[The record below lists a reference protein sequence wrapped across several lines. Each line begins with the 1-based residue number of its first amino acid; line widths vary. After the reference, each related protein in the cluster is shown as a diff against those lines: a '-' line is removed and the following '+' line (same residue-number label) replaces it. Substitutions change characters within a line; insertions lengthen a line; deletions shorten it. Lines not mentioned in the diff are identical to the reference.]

1 MSKAGLVQNLGYAQ
15 HGRGTEF
22 TSQGFLRPAPEFV
35 QWLRRLE
42 PVIVARWGKRLRKLS
57 RSYATRPGEELI
69 GTAGEA
75 FAANLEAIAFGD
87 LTRIENFIN
96 YITRLR
102 LVAGFPLS
110 DVQKAFELFRSIV
123 IELLT
128 DSGETELLVQALGPL
143 NATLSHTIHRFS
155 DHFQHMH
162 ERAIRSYAREL
173 EQKVRTRTRELAQ
186 SQKRYKT
193 LVEEIN
199 DGYFVIQDERIILA
213 NQAFC
218 QMHGARLKDVL
229 GHWFL
234 GFVSPEDRP
243 RVNEA
248 YLKALQGKPQPGQ
261 LEYIRLGCPAEN
273 GATEIKSRVV
283 DLGQGPVTI
292 GICRDISQR
301 AAMEA
306 KVREH
311 ERLAYVGQLTALL
324 SHEIRNPLS
333 SLKMNLQILARN
345 LELDGFDQRRLEIT
359 VREVSRL
366 EGILHQLLDYAR
378 PVQLNRAPLDLP
390 GLVGSGL
397 ELLEPKLCEKAIS
410 VKQRHPGNL
419 PRPKLDAGKMEQVL
433 INLLLN
439 ALEAAPVGGEIN
451 IWTRNKRK
459 PETGEVELGVRD
471 NGPGV
476 PADQKKHLFAPFVTS
491 KTKGTGLGLSNVKRI
506 VEAHGGSV
514 SVKSRPGRG
523 AAFILRLPWRD

>member
-1 MSKAGLVQNLGYAQ
+1 MSKNLAATKLEPAPGGYEPEAPLGL
-15 HGRGTEF
+15 F
-22 TSQGFLRPAPEFV
+22 RPAPEFV
-35 QWLRRLE
+35 PWLRSME
-42 PVIVARWGKRLRKLS
+42 PVIVAEWARRLQRLS
-57 RSYATRPGEELI
+57 RYYATRPHKELE
-69 GTAGEA
+69 GTAAGA
-75 FAANLEAIAFGD
+75 FAANFEAIAYGD

-96 YITRLR
+96 YITKLR
-102 LVAGFPLS
+102 LGSGFPLS

-123 IELLT
+123 VELLVE
-128 DSGETELLVQALGPL
+128 SGETGLLVQALQPV
-143 NATLSHTIHRFS
+143 NAALSYTIHRFS
-155 DHFQHMH
+155 DYFQHMH

-173 EQKVRTRTRELAQ
+173 EQKVKQRTKELAE

-199 DGYFVIQDERIILA
+199 DGYFVIQEERIILA

-218 QMHGARLKDVL
+218 LMHGARLKEVL

-234 GFVSPEDRP
+234 GFVAPEDRH
-243 RVNEA
+243 RVREA
-248 YLKALQGKPQPGQ
+248 YAKALKGRPLSGQ
-261 LEYIRLGCPAEN
+261 LEYTRLGCPAGK

-283 DLGQGPVTI
+283 DLGQGPVII
-292 GICRDISQR
+292 GICRDVSRR

-378 PVQLNRAPLDLP
+378 PVSLNRAPVDLP

-397 ELLEPKLCEKAIS
+397 ELLEPKLCEKAIR
-410 VKQRHPGNL
+410 VTERHPGNL
-419 PRPKLDAGKMEQVL
+419 PRPQLDAGKMEQVI

-439 ALEAAPVGGEIN
+439 ALEAAPEGGEIS
-451 IWTRNKRK
+451 IWTKNKHG
-459 PETGEVELGVRD
+459 PETRTVELGVRD
-471 NGPGV
+471 NGPGIA
-476 PADQKKHLFAPFVTS
+476 ADQKRHLFAPFVTT

-514 SVKSRPGRG
+514 AVKSRPGRG
-523 AAFILRLPWRD
+523 ASFILRLPWRD